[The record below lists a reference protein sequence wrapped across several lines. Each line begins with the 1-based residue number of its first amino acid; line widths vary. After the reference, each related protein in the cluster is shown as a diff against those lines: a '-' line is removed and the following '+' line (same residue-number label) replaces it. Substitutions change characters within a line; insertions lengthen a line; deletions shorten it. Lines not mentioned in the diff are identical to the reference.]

1 MLTIKAKD
9 FIRLFVLELIL
20 VQKESVFDLWDN
32 ETVDLPNNYMTLLD
46 EVTSDEVKKVKYQN
60 IIPIEEKEE
69 WKFEVTSGLCDFL
82 NSTGVTHSYKD
93 GCIRM
98 NLNRDA
104 ISRIL
109 LDKRFSY
116 SQKGQ
121 VASLAEDF
129 LLTKQKTRPKQ
140 KTYV

>member
-1 MLTIKAKD
+1 MVTIKAKD

-60 IIPIEEKEE
+60 LIPIEDKEE

-82 NSTGVTHSYKD
+82 HSTGVTHSYKE

-129 LLTKQKTRPKQ
+129 LMKNQKTKPKQ

>member
-1 MLTIKAKD
+1 MVTIKAKD

-60 IIPIEEKEE
+60 LIPIEDKEN
-69 WKFEVTSGLCDFL
+69 WKFEVTNGLSDFL
-82 NSTGVTHSYKD
+82 NSTGVTHTYKD

-104 ISRIL
+104 ISKIL
-109 LDKRFSY
+109 FDKRFSY

-129 LLTKQKTRPKQ
+129 LMTKQKAKPKQ
-140 KTYV
+140 KTLV

>member
-1 MLTIKAKD
+1 MVTIKAKD

-60 IIPIEEKEE
+60 LIPIEDKEE
-69 WKFEVTSGLCDFL
+69 WKFEVTSGLCEFL
-82 NSTGVTHSYKD
+82 HSTGVTHSYKE

-129 LLTKQKTRPKQ
+129 LMTKQKTKPKQ